1 MGLYR
6 LSSISISS
14 SQVARTERP
23 VSLLDHKGCPQT
35 LLCDKG
41 LRRQRASKCSK
52 GVQSCLHTGKKIQ
65 RAKTLRGRADR
76 TEEKNTTFLGHLPQ
90 CSSVLM
96 GKVFSI
102 YPIRVFSCTLWEWPP
117 TLLWRT
123 SYKSLIHPLTTLG
136 AGLLPVCWYPSWLWG
151 GSAGHKIT
159 DGVSQMP
166 SRRGKTHFPPLLD
179 SMLFVIQPS
188 MQLAF
193 VATRL
198 HCWFPFNLSSTRTP
212 RSFCRAAAPVHPQPV
227 LRHRVIFSQMQGF
240 ALVSVELW
248 EASCVPSVWGPSK
261 WQQPCPP
268 AYQSLPSPFSFVH
281 KLDDTLYPVT

>member
-1 MGLYR
+1 M
-6 LSSISISS
+6 
-14 SQVARTERP
+14 RTERP
-23 VSLLDHKGCPQT
+23 ASLLDHKGCPQT

-41 LRRQRASKCSK
+41 LRHQRASKCSK
-52 GVQSCLHTGKKIQ
+52 GVQSCLHTGKKYEEQ
-65 RAKTLRGRADR
+65 KLHVGELTGGRKR
-76 TEEKNTTFLGHLPQ
+76 TQCFCATCLSVHPFSWEKF
-90 CSSVLM
+90 
-96 GKVFSI
+96 FSI
-102 YPIRVFSCTLWEWPP
+102 YPIRVFSCTLWERPP

-123 SYKSLIHPLTTLG
+123 SWKRLIHPLTTLG
-136 AGLLPVCWYPSWLWG
+136 AGLLPVCWCPSWLWG
-151 GSAGHKIT
+151 SSAGHKIT

-193 VATRL
+193 AATRL

-212 RSFCRAAAPVHPQPV
+212 RSFCRAAAQPVHPQPV
-227 LRHRVIFSQMQGF
+227 LRHRVIFF
-240 ALVSVELW
+240 ADARLCTCLCRTLRGV
-248 EASCVPSVWGPSK
+248 CVPSVWGPSK

-268 AYQSLPSPFSFVH
+268 AYQSLPSPFSFVR